1 MKRNT
6 RIYLYFSVW
15 VILSF
20 IAIILNVLNVDWEK
34 TSYINGIIIVVVLGI
49 LQGSVMEF
57 PTQTIATLLIGGDKR
72 KPNTAKSDRLT
83 IILNYNLLAMS
94 RDEIDECMETMLDA
108 YMGNL
113 SPNVSAVLVSATGD
127 DDLKDY
133 ELEVR
138 DRLRS
143 AIFDELFHEGTC
155 FAKDDFESIDANRL
169 ENVWNLYEEVDKT
182 LFFHEYLHDICD
194 RYAREFM
201 VIHRVSRVLRKCGQY
216 QDLML
221 LSEGDDE
228 AFSYCDPEYYGR
240 AARTEGEPL
249 FYDSDDVKNIFGRK
263 FDYTLV
269 LDGDTGVP
277 KRAVFDLLNIAA
289 ANPEKGIIQPSIKI
303 HCQPT
308 DTIFMHIE
316 TMRQHIYE
324 PMTNAVM
331 ELLGQSAYFG
341 KAMLKNRIYID
352 SVIGSRD
359 HLIERV
365 PIDVLS
371 HDTFEAALLKPL
383 YAGSV
388 SLLEAP
394 SLNYVTWNIRERR
407 WNRGEVLLAMYFW
420 KNGVGKIMRWIKK
433 KIQKDKFN
441 ATKLRTESMLDF
453 PSSYMAYSALRQM
466 IMKPMLLLYVIIH
479 ISVHLRYR
487 YAAIILIMF
496 LVLVFP
502 KFATCNRHNY
512 KYVLLETIASIFQFT
527 PEAMVGCVR
536 IFKAVQ
542 ANLAANVKW
551 IPQRAVED
559 EFRNSNP
566 FISSFHHLWGY
577 SLFAL
582 VCGVL
587 VVLFIPRAMLIL
599 IMLITLFLLPFYT
612 GITSLPLKSPSSSDN
627 DDISFPTGDKE
638 VAISDAEM
646 PGTYRSVGGGV
657 INEGFSKY

>member
-1 MKRNT
+1 M
-6 RIYLYFSVW
+6 
-15 VILSF
+15 
-20 IAIILNVLNVDWEK
+20 NVLNVDWEK
-34 TSYINGIIIVVVLGI
+34 TNYINGIIIVVVLGI

-57 PTQTIATLLIGGDKR
+57 PTQTVATLLIGGDKR

-94 RDEIDECMETMLDA
+94 RDEIDECMETMFDA

-240 AARTEGEPL
+240 AARTEGEAL

-277 KRAVFDLLNIAA
+277 KRAVFDLLDIAA

-316 TMRQHIYE
+316 TMRQQIYE

-352 SVIGSRD
+352 SVIGSRE

-394 SLNYVTWNIRERR
+394 SFNFVTWNIRERR

-420 KNGVGKIMRWIKK
+420 KNGVGKPMRWIKK
-433 KIQKDKFN
+433 KIQKEKFN
-441 ATKLRTESMLDF
+441 DTKLRTESMLDF
-453 PSSYMAYSALRQM
+453 PSSYMAYSSLRQM

-496 LVLVFP
+496 LVLIFP

-512 KYVLLETIASIFQFT
+512 KYVFLETIASIFQFT

-577 SLFAL
+577 SLFAV

-612 GITSLPLKSPSSSDN
+612 GITSLPLKSPSPSDN

-646 PGTYRSVGGGV
+646 PGTYRSVGRGV